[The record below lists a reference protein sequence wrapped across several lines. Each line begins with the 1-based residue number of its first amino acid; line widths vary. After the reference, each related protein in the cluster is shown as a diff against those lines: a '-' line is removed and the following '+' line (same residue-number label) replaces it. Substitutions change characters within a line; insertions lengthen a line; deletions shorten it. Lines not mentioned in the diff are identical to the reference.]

1 MTRPREDTP
10 AGFAYAI
17 GAYLSW
23 GALPLYIKAVD
34 HIPAAEVLAHRILWS
49 VPIAGAVVLVTGR
62 TRDLWIALRTPRY
75 LAMAALTA
83 ALITINWG
91 IYIWAVFHG
100 RAVDT
105 ALGYYMNPL
114 FSIVIG
120 ALVLGERLTR
130 LQGAAV
136 GIAAVAVA
144 ILAFGSGEVPVVALG
159 ITVSWGIYAYFK
171 KQLPIGPNQ
180 GFLLEV
186 LILSGPALA
195 LVWVL
200 SARGEAHFGVS
211 WPDSWLLM
219 LGGPVTATPL
229 LLYANGAKLLRL
241 STIGILQY
249 ISPTLIF
256 LFAVLIFGEPV
267 GLARAIALPM
277 IWAALV
283 LYSLSLIRE
292 TSANRHTPRV

>member
-1 MTRPREDTP
+1 MTRASGDTP
-10 AGFAYAI
+10 AGFVFAILAYV
-17 GAYLSW
+17 SW

-34 HIPAAEVLAHRILWS
+34 HMPAVEVMAHRVLWS
-49 VPIAGAVVLVTGR
+49 VPIAGAVVLLTGR
-62 TRDLWIALRTPRY
+62 TRDLWTALRTPRY

-91 IYIWAVFHG
+91 VYIWAVFHG

-114 FSIVIG
+114 FSVVIG

-136 GIAAVAVA
+136 GIAAAAVA

-159 ITVSWGIYAYFK
+159 ITLSWGIYAYFK

-195 LVWVL
+195 VVL
-200 SARGEAHFGVS
+200 ALAARGEGHFGVTS
-211 WPDSWLLM
+211 SDSLLLM

-256 LFAVLIFGEPV
+256 LVAVLVFGEPV
-267 GLARAIALPM
+267 GLARGIALPM
-277 IWAALV
+277 IWGALV

-292 TSANRHTPRV
+292 TSASRYTTRE